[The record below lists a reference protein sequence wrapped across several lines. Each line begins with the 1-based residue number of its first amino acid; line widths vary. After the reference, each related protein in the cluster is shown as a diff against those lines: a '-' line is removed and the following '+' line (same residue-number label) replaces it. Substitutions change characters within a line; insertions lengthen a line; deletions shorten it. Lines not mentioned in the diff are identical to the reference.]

1 MGVIKN
7 LFHVSLQ
14 ARNWDDALAFYRD
27 TLGFEQMFELKVGQ
41 FKDMLQLGEHNEDDE
56 NHWLT
61 YLRVAPDEYIEM
73 FNAVINPPEFK
84 TEPLRVHEDTVLH
97 SFALGCEN
105 MGKTLAKLAE
115 RGVEVKDGCF
125 RDPSGVLIR
134 IVERKG
140 HASAKERLF
149 TSLAGLSF
157 YVNDLEKMTE
167 HLQAMCF
174 ELKEKSEGKAVLE
187 VGEFGQYVELIK
199 ADTPVN
205 VYDDDLLGHFA
216 LQIYKVTDT
225 VKAWGENG
233 VYCCPQPFMK
243 DVKVPADDTA
253 KGNIGLDGCEIIWMV
268 CPEGNKIEVMVEPGD
283 TMQQKYEKEHVY

>member
-1 MGVIKN
+1 MSVIKN

-14 ARNWDDALAFYRD
+14 ARNWDEALEFYCGK
-27 TLGFEQMFELKVGQ
+27 LGFEQMFELKVGQ

-84 TEPLRVHEDTVLH
+84 TQPLGNHEDTALH
-97 SFALGCEN
+97 SFGLGCEN
-105 MGKTLAKLAE
+105 VKDTEDKLRAMGI
-115 RGVEVKDGCF
+115 EVKEGYF
-125 RDPSGVLIR
+125 EDPSGVKIR

-140 HASAKERLF
+140 HDSKKERLF
-149 TSLAGLSF
+149 TSLAGLSL
-157 YVNDLEKMTE
+157 YVNDLENMTA
-167 HLQAMCF
+167 HLRAMCF
-174 ELKEKSEGKAVLE
+174 ELKEKDEKRAVFTL
-187 VGEFGQYVELIK
+187 GEFGQYVELLQSE
-199 ADTPVN
+199 TPVK

-243 DVKVPADDTA
+243 EVQVPADDTA

-283 TMQQKYEKEHVY
+283 TMQQKYEKSHEY

>member
-1 MGVIKN
+1 MNVIKN

-14 ARNWDDALAFYRD
+14 ARDWDKALKFYHD
-27 TLGFEQMFELKVGQ
+27 VLGFDQMFELKVGQ

-84 TEPLRVHEDTVLH
+84 TEPLGYHEDTVLE

-105 MGKTLAKLAE
+105 FEKTAKGLAE
-115 RGVEVKDGCF
+115 RGIEVADGCIV
-125 RDPSGVLIR
+125 DPSGVKIR

-140 HASAKERLF
+140 HASVKERLF
-149 TSLAGLSF
+149 TSLAGISI
-157 YVNDLEKMTE
+157 YVNDLDAMTE
-167 HLQAMCF
+167 HLKAMCF
-174 ELKEKSEGKAVLE
+174 ELEDKTSVRALFK
-187 VGEFGQYVELIK
+187 VGEFDQYVELIQAQK
-199 ADTPVN
+199 AVK

-225 VKAWGENG
+225 VKAWGKNG

-243 DVKVPADDTA
+243 EIKVPADDTA

-268 CPEGNKIEVMVEPGD
+268 CPEGNRIEVMAEPGH
-283 TMQQKYEKEHVY
+283 TMQQEYERAHVY